1 MVGRLFFSIP
11 HTGSRLQHGKDFLRN
26 FQKTEYALLL
36 FTKMLYRQGNEIGVW
51 GKAGTYEKETKVCFG
66 REEVG
71 ISV

>member
-1 MVGRLFFSIP
+1 MIEIFKKI
-11 HTGSRLQHGKDFLRN
+11 
-26 FQKTEYALLL
+26 EYALLL

-51 GKAGTYEKETKVCFG
+51 GKAGTYEKETKVGFG